1 MVVKQTRE
9 SRTPQQLG
17 LIWGGGARTDG
28 LVHSERTVGVTVA
41 GIALALRVPVLLA
54 VALAAIVT
62 ALARAFG

>member
-17 LIWGGGARTDG
+17 LIWGGGVRTDG
-28 LVHSERTVGVTVA
+28 LVHSERIVGVAVA
-41 GIALALRVPVLLA
+41 GIALALLAPVLLA
-54 VALAAIVT
+54 GALAAIVT

>member
-9 SRTPQQLG
+9 SRTPQKLG

-28 LVHSERTVGVTVA
+28 LLHSERTVGVAVA
-41 GIALALRVPVLLA
+41 GIALALRAPVLLA

>member
-17 LIWGGGARTDG
+17 LIWGGGARIDG
-28 LVHSERTVGVTVA
+28 LVHSERTVGVAVA